1 MSNKELNR
9 YRDKKKKE
17 WERKKRSR
25 ATARASAHQA
35 AADGFAWG
43 AASVAALVAAKA
55 AKDAYWAEDDAV
67 VAWGR
72 ALRKREREM
81 RGLRHRLR
89 TMWGGGRVS
98 FRQLCKLAMLTDVR
112 RAAFLRRKGAPLLL
126 RRKEEARC
134 AEDAAAAER
143 SREAVELSK
152 VCAPSSRAPH
162 GARSSAAPCP
172 VFLPRP
178 LRPT

>member
-1 MSNKELNR
+1 
-9 YRDKKKKE
+9 
-17 WERKKRSR
+17 
-25 ATARASAHQA
+25 
-35 AADGFAWG
+35 
-43 AASVAALVAAKA
+43 
-55 AKDAYWAEDDAV
+55 
-67 VAWGR
+67 
-72 ALRKREREM
+72 
-81 RGLRHRLR
+81 
-89 TMWGGGRVS
+89 MWGGRRVS

-112 RAAFLRRKGAPLLL
+112 RAAFLRRKGAPFL

-134 AEDAAAAER
+134 AEQAAAAER
-143 SREAVELSK
+143 SREAVELK